1 MNHNSYNILDDNGIV
16 EVYRGAYYTSTQ
28 SRSVKKVI
36 VFDLDD
42 TLVITNAKI
51 KVCDK
56 KTGECFEL
64 SPEEFNEYESNP
76 DHELDFDDFKS
87 LEIMKA
93 GKMIDYYLK
102 IFKEAYKMKLAVGI
116 VTARDDQKMIYRW
129 LREHVGFK
137 IDKDLIFAVNDPIHK
152 FKGGISDR
160 KKAAFIEL
168 MELGYTDFQF
178 YDDDTANLKLVK
190 SLESEYEGISISTIK
205 ARK

>member
-1 MNHNSYNILDDNGIV
+1 MKHVKTYESYLN
-16 EVYRGAYYTSTQ
+16 EVNRKGKPYHGS
-28 SRSVKKVI
+28 KII

-42 TLVITNAKI
+42 TLVITDAKI

-56 KTGECFEL
+56 KSGECFSL
-64 SPEEFNEYESNP
+64 TPEEFNEYESNP

-102 IFKEAYKMKLAVGI
+102 IFKEAYRMKLAVGI
-116 VTARDDQKMIYRW
+116 VTARDDQRMIYKW

>member
-1 MNHNSYNILDDNGIV
+1 MKHVKTYESYLN
-16 EVYRGAYYTSTQ
+16 EVNRKGKPYHGS
-28 SRSVKKVI
+28 KII

-42 TLVITNAKI
+42 TLVITDAKI

-56 KTGECFEL
+56 KSGECFSL
-64 SPEEFNEYESNP
+64 TPEEFNEYESNP

-102 IFKEAYKMKLAVGI
+102 IFKEAYRMKLAVGI